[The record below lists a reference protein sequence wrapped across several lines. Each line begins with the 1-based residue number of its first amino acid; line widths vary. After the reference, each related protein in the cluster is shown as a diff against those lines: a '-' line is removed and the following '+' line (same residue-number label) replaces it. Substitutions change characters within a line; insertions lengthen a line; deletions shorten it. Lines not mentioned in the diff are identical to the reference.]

1 MKQLKRTLSINRKNE
16 DAYLDQYWNEV
27 GGLIITEVPAGRYI
41 KDGPWPR
48 GSKIRRMDGVRVLRS
63 NVPDL
68 KNAIVPYKPGNREH
82 FKSVFKDAEV
92 EIIEIK
98 RKLNRVVIGQVI
110 VGATMMSIEYDA
122 NPLVKTIVCKIGD
135 PALEIICKQMGIRV
149 WRVGVND

>member
-1 MKQLKRTLSINRKNE
+1 MKQRIRKFPDNRKNE

-48 GSKIRRMDGVRVLRS
+48 GSKIRRMDGIRVLRS

-68 KNAIVPYKPGNREH
+68 QNAIVPHKTRNREH

-98 RKLNRVVIGQVI
+98 RKLNRVVIGQVV
-110 VGATMMSIEYDA
+110 VGATMMSIEYNA
-122 NPLVKTIVCKIGD
+122 TPLLKTIVCKIGD

-149 WRVGVND
+149 WRVGE